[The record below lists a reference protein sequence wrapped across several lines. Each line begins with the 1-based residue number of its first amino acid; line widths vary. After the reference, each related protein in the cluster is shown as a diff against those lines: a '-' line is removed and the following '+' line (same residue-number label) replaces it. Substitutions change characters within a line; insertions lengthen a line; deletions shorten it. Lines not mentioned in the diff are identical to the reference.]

1 MGAILGQGAARSGTR
16 GWFARADMAATAER
30 SGARH
35 PLPCVDPAA
44 SYRDPGQKISRVR
57 AYNPSTDLIIEDFMP
72 YREAMARVV

>member
-30 SGARH
+30 VRGA
-35 PLPCVDPAA
+35 PPPAPRRPRR
-44 SYRDPGQKISRVR
+44 YRDRGQKISRVR